1 MPPRERSDPSN
12 AGERPLGGEPTRIDV
27 AQTLELVLAA
37 DWISPS
43 VARDR
48 VRGWLRANRWS
59 PAHTDDLVLAVNEAI
74 SNSIEHG
81 YLIGPEDPSS
91 QDLVEIHGTITRAP
105 DGSRRAELTIRD
117 TGAWQ
122 PPDEDPHTTRGQ
134 GIRLMRACVEHLTID
149 STDNGTTVTLH
160 SRPVPR

>member
-1 MPPRERSDPSN
+1 MPPTER
-12 AGERPLGGEPTRIDV
+12 RLGDEPTRAAI

-48 VRGWLRANRWS
+48 VRAWLKANRWS

-81 YLIGPEDPSS
+81 YLIGPEDPPS
-91 QDLVEIHGTITRAP
+91 QELVEIHGAIIHGSN
-105 DGSRRAELTIRD
+105 GSRSVELTVRD
-117 TGAWQ
+117 YGTWQ
-122 PPDEDPHTTRGQ
+122 PPDEDTRSTRGQ

-149 STDNGTTVTLH
+149 STDDGTTITLH